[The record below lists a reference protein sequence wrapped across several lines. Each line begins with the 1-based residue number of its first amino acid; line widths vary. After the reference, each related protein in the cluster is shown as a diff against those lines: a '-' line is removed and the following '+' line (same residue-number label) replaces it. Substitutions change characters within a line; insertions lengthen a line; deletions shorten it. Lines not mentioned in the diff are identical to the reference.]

1 MPDSQLKDR
10 PVYSSISVD
19 FVARASLKD
28 ARCYGSNTL
37 LAVVQYGKPNDALSH
52 LECPVISLAIPQ
64 LDETDKVEVWTSSA
78 TVITGQSNNIRYSAD
93 GQLLIG
99 VFQIAESDAF
109 SFERL
114 TYEGYT
120 EILEFLE
127 SRGYPHLL
135 RIWNHF
141 SGINSEENGLERYRS
156 FCMGRYQ
163 AYAEHDP
170 EFEKH
175 LPAASGTGAKEKI
188 MTLYFIASQESGI
201 PIENP
206 RQTSAYHYPLQ
217 YGVRSPSFSRAIIK
231 EFGGQRQLL
240 ISGTASIV
248 GHESRHQG
256 DVEGQLGE
264 TLSNIDA
271 LLEHTRTS
279 QGIDF
284 CAGENKPLYKVYIR
298 NSDDYPLISQ
308 KLNNKLGDRAS
319 IMYLNADICRS
330 DLLVEIEAIYTV

>member
-19 FVARASLKD
+19 YIARASLKD
-28 ARCYGSNTL
+28 ARRYGSNTL
-37 LAVVQYGKPNDALSH
+37 LAVVQYGEPNETLSH

-64 LDETDKVEVWTSSA
+64 LDDTGKVEVWTSSA
-78 TVITGQSNNIRYSAD
+78 EVTTGQSGEIRFSAD
-93 GQLLIG
+93 GQLLMG
-99 VFQIAESDAF
+99 VFQIPESQTC
-109 SFERL
+109 SLESL
-114 TYEGYT
+114 TYGAYT
-120 EILEFLE
+120 RIFEFIE
-127 SRGYPHLL
+127 SQGYPHLI

-156 FCMGRYQ
+156 FCKGRYQ
-163 AYAEHDP
+163 AFIEHDP

-188 MTLYFIASQESGI
+188 MTLYFIASQESGT

-206 RQTSAYHYPLQ
+206 RQTSAYLYPSQ

-231 EFGGQRQLL
+231 ESGDQRQLL

-248 GHESRHQG
+248 GHESRHKG
-256 DVEGQLGE
+256 DVEAQLNE
-264 TLSNIDA
+264 TLCNIDA
-271 LLEHTRTS
+271 LLEHARAS

-284 CAGENKPLYKVYIR
+284 GADEHRALYKVYIR
-298 NSDDYPLISQ
+298 NSDDYLLISQ
-308 KLNNKLGDRAS
+308 KLNNKLADRAL

-330 DLLVEIEAIYTV
+330 DLLVEIEAVHTA